1 MKNIVFSI
9 FVAFIFTSCVSDDTS
24 STNQSNT
31 LTSSKAMF
39 SVVGDYLYTV
49 NGSKM
54 NIFDLTQPENPILKT
69 FVDIAFDVETI
80 FSYKQQLYLGASS
93 GVYIYD
99 ITDPLSPTKIS
110 TFGHTQS
117 CDPVVIADDIAYVTL
132 NSSRSCFFGEDTNRL
147 EIIDVEDPKNPT
159 LIKSVDMYAPGG
171 LGVSDNT
178 LFICDST
185 AGLKAFDINKSIEN
199 NKTMVTLQTQ
209 DIISDE
215 CYDVIANDYTLV
227 ISNDTNI
234 KQYDYAAFPMSKL
247 SELE

>member
-1 MKNIVFSI
+1 
-9 FVAFIFTSCVSDDTS
+9 
-24 STNQSNT
+24 
-31 LTSSKAMF
+31 
-39 SVVGDYLYTV
+39 
-49 NGSKM
+49 
-54 NIFDLTQPENPILKT
+54 
-69 FVDIAFDVETI
+69 
-80 FSYKQQLYLGASS
+80 
-93 GVYIYD
+93 
-99 ITDPLSPTKIS
+99 
-110 TFGHTQS
+110 
-117 CDPVVIADDIAYVTL
+117 
-132 NSSRSCFFGEDTNRL
+132 
-147 EIIDVEDPKNPT
+147 
-159 LIKSVDMYAPGG
+159 MYAPGG